1 VALVPIEFVKNEF
14 VAKRFVDVVFTPVA
28 FVHVRFVGFNALTWR
43 LVTKSVVAVAL
54 VKTPVDGVDAPIV
67 VPLIEPP
74 EIVTFEEARFVTVPF
89 VEVRFVIVPLV
100 AKKFVPVAEVNDS
113 EVIVPLLEFKVA
125 IVPFV
130 APKEPVNKLVPVAF
144 VKVSVPRA
152 EAPETARVVRE
163 PFVAKRFV
171 EVTFVNTPVEGT
183 LAPIVVPLIDPPLI
197 VAFEETSVG
206 AVSVVIVPLV
216 AKKLAP
222 VADVNDNELIVPFV
236 AKRFVDV
243 TVANT
248 PFQRRALEPRDS
260 VASAVGSRFEVT
272 PPVTAKNE
280 EVPLVSVVF

>member
-1 VALVPIEFVKNEF
+1 
-14 VAKRFVDVVFTPVA
+14 
-28 FVHVRFVGFNALTWR
+28 
-43 LVTKSVVAVAL
+43 
-54 VKTPVDGVDAPIV
+54 
-67 VPLIEPP
+67 
-74 EIVTFEEARFVTVPF
+74 
-89 VEVRFVIVPLV
+89 
-100 AKKFVPVAEVNDS
+100 
-113 EVIVPLLEFKVA
+113 
-125 IVPFV
+125 
-130 APKEPVNKLVPVAF
+130 
-144 VKVSVPRA
+144 
-152 EAPETARVVRE
+152 
-163 PFVAKRFV
+163 
-171 EVTFVNTPVEGT
+171 
-183 LAPIVVPLIDPPLI
+183 